1 MFALAA
7 LLWLSQA
14 ADAEVFTDHGQ
25 LFVREGERAGL
36 RVGTVVELFDARGMG
51 LGRARVSETYEAL
64 AKLEADPG
72 QAKVARRA
80 RFGLIS
86 EPPLVGAE
94 GAVVTQRPTPEQLD
108 REPTPPPDA
117 PPVQGDVVAERA
129 EVGPSLDG
137 GAAGGLFG
145 EASVA
150 GLGPMKRITVYNRSK
165 LDWHR
170 CEVRLP
176 NNRRFK
182 LGNLQA
188 ESSEGILWFRFEA
201 DGEERDVPLD
211 SVTVRCSEGAGR
223 FVFSM

>member
-7 LLWLSQA
+7 ALWLSQA
-14 ADAEVFTDHGQ
+14 ADAEVFTDRGQ

-36 RVGTVVELFDARGMG
+36 RAGAVVDLYDARGNP
-51 LGRARVSETYEAL
+51 LGKARVGEVYEAL

-80 RFGLIS
+80 RFGTIS

-94 GAVVTQRPTPEQLD
+94 GAVVTQRPTPETLD
-108 REPTPPPDA
+108 REPAPPPDA
-117 PPVQGDVVAERA
+117 PPAQGDVVAERA
-129 EVGPSLDG
+129 EAGPSLDG
-137 GAAGGLFG
+137 GDPGGLVG

-165 LDWHR
+165 TDWHR

-176 NNRRFK
+176 SNKRFK
-182 LGNLQA
+182 LGTLQA
-188 ESSEGILWFRFEA
+188 ESSEGILWFRFEV
-201 DGEERDVPLD
+201 DGVERDVPID
-211 SVTVRCSEGAGR
+211 SVTMRCSEGVGR